1 MPAQLTRGRIITT
14 AIEVADREGFEAAT
28 LRRIAGEL
36 GVHVTSLYNHV
47 PTRDAV
53 TDGIVERLI
62 EEADLPVEPVGWE
75 RWVRSFVERIGDVA
89 SRHPGAFAALQ
100 RRPVQGARAA
110 ASFEVALAAFANAG
124 LAPQDA
130 YGAVKATAL
139 VALSIG
145 AEKSLASSGVVAETQ
160 VDELPPDDFPHLHAL
175 ADIWSEDAAW
185 SFTLESLVSGLR
197 AQIRRL
203 KT

>member
-1 MPAQLTRGRIITT
+1 MPAVLTRERIIAT
-14 AIEVADREGFEAAT
+14 AIEVADRDGFEAAT

-47 PTRDAV
+47 STREAV

-62 EEADLPVEPVGWE
+62 EEADLPAELVGWE
-75 RWVRSFVERIGDVA
+75 QWVRSFVERIGDVA

-100 RRPVQGARAA
+100 RRPVQGPRAA
-110 ASFEVALAAFANAG
+110 ASFEVALTAFAKAG
-124 LAPQDA
+124 LAAEDA
-130 YGAVKATAL
+130 YAAVKATSF

-145 AEKSLASSGVVAETQ
+145 AEKSLASGGVVAETD
-160 VDELPPDDFPHLHAL
+160 VDELPAETFPHVHAL
-175 ADIWSEDAAW
+175 ADISSEDAAW
-185 SFTLESLVSGLR
+185 SFTLETLVSGLR
-197 AQIRRL
+197 AQIRRR

>member
-1 MPAQLTRGRIITT
+1 MPAVLTRERIITT
-14 AIEVADREGFEAAT
+14 AIEVADRDGFEAAT

-47 PTRDAV
+47 STREAV

-62 EEADLPVEPVGWE
+62 EEAGLPVEPVGWE
-75 RWVRSFVERIGDVA
+75 QWVRSFVERIGDVA

-110 ASFEVALAAFANAG
+110 ASFEVALAAFAQAG

-160 VDELPPDDFPHLHAL
+160 VEELPPEDFPHLHAL

-203 KT
+203 KS

>member
-1 MPAQLTRGRIITT
+1 MPAVLTRERIIAT
-14 AIEVADREGFEAAT
+14 AIEVADRDGFEAAT

-36 GVHVTSLYNHV
+36 DVHVTSLYNHV
-47 PTRDAV
+47 STRDAV

-75 RWVRSFVERIGDVA
+75 QWVRSFVERIGDVA
-89 SRHPGAFAALQ
+89 TRHPGAFAALQ
-100 RRPVQGARAA
+100 RRPVQGPRAN
-110 ASFEVALAAFANAG
+110 ASFEVALAAFAKAG
-124 LAPQDA
+124 LEPQDA

-145 AEKSLASSGVVAETQ
+145 EEKSLASSGVVAETH
-160 VDELPPDDFPHLHAL
+160 VDELPLDDFPHLHAL
-175 ADIWSEDAAW
+175 ANTSSEDAAW
-185 SFTLESLVSGLR
+185 WFTLETLVSGLR
-197 AQIRRL
+197 AQIRRR

>member
-1 MPAQLTRGRIITT
+1 MPALLTRERIITT
-14 AIEVADREGFEAAT
+14 AIELADRDGFEAAT

-62 EEADLPVEPVGWE
+62 EEADLPLQLVGWQQ
-75 RWVRSFVERIGDVA
+75 WVRSFVEGIGDVA

-110 ASFEVALAAFANAG
+110 ASFEVALAAFSKAG

-145 AEKSLASSGVVAETQ
+145 AEKGLASSGVVAETQ
-160 VDELPPDDFPHLHAL
+160 VDELPPEDFPHLHAL
-175 ADIWSEDAAW
+175 ADIWSEAAAW
-185 SFTLESLVSGLR
+185 SFTLETLVSGLR

-203 KT
+203 KS

>member
-1 MPAQLTRGRIITT
+1 MPAVLTRERIIAT
-14 AIEVADREGFEAAT
+14 AIELADRDGFDAAT

-47 PTRDAV
+47 ATRDAV

-75 RWVRSFVERIGDVA
+75 QWVRSFVQRIGDVA

-110 ASFEVALAAFANAG
+110 ASFEVALAAFAKAG

-145 AEKSLASSGVVAETQ
+145 AEKSLASGGGVAETQ
-160 VDELPPDDFPHLHAL
+160 VDELPPEAFPHVRAL
-175 ADIWSEDAAW
+175 RDVESEDAAW
-185 SFTLESLVSGLR
+185 SFTLETLVSGLS
-197 AQIRRL
+197 AQIRRR